1 MLEVFKTDIPQLTG
15 REKRKIYVYVPD
27 QEGRFPVL
35 YMFDGHNLLD
45 DEEATYGKSWGL
57 KDYLDYNDVPL
68 IVVGVECNHH
78 PEKYRYGG
86 RLSEYSPFD
95 FSDPEWGN
103 IKGRGKLTMDFFVN
117 ELKPY
122 IDDNYPTLPQRR
134 YTFISGSSMGGLMTL
149 YALSEYNDVFS
160 RGAAL
165 SPSLIFAPEKV
176 MDMIEK
182 TKYRKNTVLY
192 MDYGEN
198 EIRYLNTREIYGDV
212 TSALI
217 KKKVLLDS
225 RIVPKGDHNEAS
237 WERAVPFFMET
248 LFYRL

>member
-15 REKRKIYVYVPD
+15 KEKRKIYVYVPD

-35 YMFDGHNLLD
+35 YMFDGHNLFD

-134 YTFISGSSMGGLMTL
+134 FTFISGSSMGGLMTL